1 MKILDL
7 ILNYIMNLKLKTFII
22 VVCVFFVAILV
33 SIMEIENSRLN
44 ANLEQKVIEALHH
57 NYRILNDLE
66 YRITLL
72 EINIKE
78 LRKDHLKLSNHFH
91 IEERESTNEGGN

>member
-7 ILNYIMNLKLKTFII
+7 IF
-22 VVCVFFVAILV
+22 V

-44 ANLEQKVIEALHH
+44 ANLEQKVLEALHH

-66 YRITLL
+66 YRIALL

-78 LRKDHLKLSNHFH
+78 LRKDHIKLSNHLH
-91 IEERESTNEGGN
+91 IEKEEN

>member
-22 VVCVFFVAILV
+22 VICVFFVAILV

-44 ANLEQKVIEALHH
+44 ANL
-57 NYRILNDLE
+57 
-66 YRITLL
+66 
-72 EINIKE
+72 
-78 LRKDHLKLSNHFH
+78 
-91 IEERESTNEGGN
+91 

>member
-7 ILNYIMNLKLKTFII
+7 ILNYINNLKLKTFII
-22 VVCVFFVAILV
+22 AVCTFFVVILV

-44 ANLEQKVIEALHH
+44 ANLEQKVLEALHH

-66 YRITLL
+66 YRIALL

-78 LRKDHLKLSNHFH
+78 LRKDHIKLSNHLH
-91 IEERESTNEGGN
+91 IEKEEN

>member
-7 ILNYIMNLKLKTFII
+7 ILNYINNLKLKTFII
-22 VVCVFFVAILV
+22 AVCIFFVVILV

-44 ANLEQKVIEALHH
+44 ANLEQKGLEALHH

-78 LRKDHLKLSNHFH
+78 LRKDHVKLSDHLH
-91 IEERESTNEGGN
+91 IEKEKN

>member
-1 MKILDL
+1 MKILDS
-7 ILNYIMNLKLKTFII
+7 IVNYINNLKLKTFIL
-22 VVCVFFVAILV
+22 VASIFIIATLI

-44 ANLEQKVIEALHH
+44 ANLEQKVLEALHH

-66 YRITLL
+66 YRLALL

-78 LRKDHLKLSNHFH
+78 LRKDHLKLSDHLH
-91 IEERESTNEGGN
+91 IDKKEY

>member
-7 ILNYIMNLKLKTFII
+7 ILNYIINLKLKTFIVAI
-22 VVCVFFVAILV
+22 GIFFVVILV

-44 ANLEQKVIEALHH
+44 ANLEQKVLEALHH

-66 YRITLL
+66 YRLSLL

-78 LRKDHLKLSNHFH
+78 LRKDHVKLSDHLH
-91 IEERESTNEGGN
+91 IDKKEN

>member
-1 MKILDL
+1 MKILDS
-7 ILNYIMNLKLKTFII
+7 ILNYIMNLKLKTFIMVASI
-22 VVCVFFVAILV
+22 FIVAILV

-44 ANLEQKVIEALHH
+44 ANLEQKVLEALHH

-66 YRITLL
+66 YRLALL

-78 LRKDHLKLSNHFH
+78 LRKDHVKLSDHLH
-91 IEERESTNEGGN
+91 IDKKE

>member
-7 ILNYIMNLKLKTFII
+7 ILNYINNLKLKTFII
-22 VVCVFFVAILV
+22 AVCIFFVVILV

-44 ANLEQKVIEALHH
+44 ANLEQKVLEALHH

-66 YRITLL
+66 YRLSLL

-78 LRKDHLKLSNHFH
+78 LRKDHVKLSDHLH
-91 IEERESTNEGGN
+91 IDKKEY